1 MTALRIQTKHGP
13 RFVGKIEGDRLKKSI
28 LASRHIHRALQAI
41 GFDAGV
47 IEALPPE
54 VKFIEVRE
62 KEQDVTYWV
71 DVETFRLRSVE
82 RDYGHG
88 RQYLLPLSFWTR
100 EESEQPALFPLP
112 V

>member
-1 MTALRIQTKHGP
+1 
-13 RFVGKIEGDRLKKSI
+13 
-28 LASRHIHRALQAI
+28 LQAI

-54 VKFIEVRE
+54 VKSIEVRE
-62 KEQDVTYWV
+62 KEQGCVYLV
-71 DVETFRLRSVE
+71 DLETFRENALT

-100 EESEQPALFPLP
+100 EEGEQPALFAVP